1 MQLAI
6 KTTNPRNKDNV
17 MPKALIVDDSPAELA
32 NLRNILTAAGWQTS
46 TASNG
51 AEAVAKANSERP
63 TLILCDIIMPDMD
76 GFEAC
81 RQLQANPETKSI
93 PVVFVSSKNQKADHL
108 WAKMQGARSLIGKP
122 YEASQ
127 IIETLKAFG

>member
-1 MQLAI
+1 
-6 KTTNPRNKDNV
+6 

-32 NLRNILTAAGWQTS
+32 NLRNILSAAGWQTS

-51 AEAVAKANSERP
+51 AEAVSKALAEKP
-63 TLILCDIIMPDMD
+63 ALILCDIIMPDMD

-81 RQLQANPETKSI
+81 RQLQANPETKAI

-108 WAKMQGARSLIGKP
+108 WAKMQGAKALIGKP

>member
-1 MQLAI
+1 
-6 KTTNPRNKDNV
+6 

-32 NLRNILTAAGWQTS
+32 NLRNILSSAGWQTA
-46 TASNG
+46 TATNG
-51 AEAVAKANSERP
+51 SEAVAKALSEKP
-63 TLILCDIIMPDMD
+63 NLILCDIIMPDMD

-81 RQLQANPETKSI
+81 RQLQANPDTKSI

-108 WAKMQGARSLIGKP
+108 WAKMQGAKALIGKP

-127 IIETLKAFG
+127 ILETLRAFG